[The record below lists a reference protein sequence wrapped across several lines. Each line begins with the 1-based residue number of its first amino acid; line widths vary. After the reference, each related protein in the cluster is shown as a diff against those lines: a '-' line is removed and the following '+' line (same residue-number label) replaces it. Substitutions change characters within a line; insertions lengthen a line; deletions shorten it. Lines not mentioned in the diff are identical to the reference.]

1 MAGGGSADD
10 DVVEVTCG
18 GGGGGADPGAYA
30 AVLKRKLDMYC
41 AAVAKSMEARSQ
53 ESSLGYPN
61 KQASDTS
68 QLISQASFDGDVDAA
83 ILVTNSNVLDHDD
96 FQGKPTYSGTSK
108 ELSDNDGDL
117 EENTDPTNA
126 KKMRRMLSNRESAR
140 RSRKR
145 KQVHLNDLES
155 QVSRLTS
162 ENASLLKRLAD
173 MTQKYKD
180 ATVDNRN
187 LTADIETMKR
197 KVNIAEEA
205 VRRLTGTTLQLS
217 TSSDKSASSMH
228 LTSCASDAASASVA
242 IEDCMKHFL
251 LALQDDQIKI
261 DPPNAAIPLTSGE
274 TGTKPVSLRRVASLE
289 NLQKRIHGD
298 SVHSETASTFSD
310 PEALANR

>member
-10 DVVEVTCG
+10 DVVEVSC
-18 GGGGGADPGAYA
+18 GGGGADPGAYA

-41 AAVAKSMEARSQ
+41 AAVAKSMEAKSQ

-68 QLISQASFDGDVDAA
+68 QLISQASFDGDVDAE
-83 ILVTNSNVLDHDD
+83 ILVTNSNAIEHDD
-96 FQGKPTYSGTSK
+96 FQGKPTNSGTSK

-162 ENASLLKRLAD
+162 ENASLLKRLVD

-187 LTADIETMKR
+187 LTADIETMRR
-197 KVNIAEEA
+197 KVNLAEEA
-205 VRRLTGTTLQLS
+205 VRRLTGTTLLLS
-217 TSSDKSASSMH
+217 TTSDKSLSSMR

-251 LALQDDQIKI
+251 LAPLQDDQISI
-261 DPPNAAIPLTSGE
+261 DLPNAAIPLNSGE
-274 TGTKPVSLRRVASLE
+274 TGTKPVSLQRVASLE

-310 PEALANR
+310 PEALGNR